1 LVACHALTDFTFEAL
16 GVPRNRELRA
26 NANPHYYDLGLC
38 GPVRKDQAAD
48 RANCGLF
55 KTPSLRNTSL
65 RRVFFHNGR
74 FHTLKDALRFY
85 VQRDTDP
92 AKWYPADRH
101 GRIEPYDDLPAHLRV
116 NVDTTDEPL
125 TRKRG
130 EKPVWSA
137 RDIDDVAAF
146 LATLDDGY
154 VPPAKAAGRRV
165 SP

>member
-1 LVACHALTDFTFEAL
+1 M
-16 GVPRNRELRA
+16 
-26 NANPHYYDLGLC
+26 
-38 GPVRKDQAAD
+38 
-48 RANCGLF
+48 
-55 KTPSLRNTSL
+55 
-65 RRVFFHNGR
+65 FFHNGR

-101 GRIEPYDDLPAHLRV
+101 GRVVQYDDLPAPLRV

-154 VPPAKAAGRRV
+154 VPPAKAAGRRA